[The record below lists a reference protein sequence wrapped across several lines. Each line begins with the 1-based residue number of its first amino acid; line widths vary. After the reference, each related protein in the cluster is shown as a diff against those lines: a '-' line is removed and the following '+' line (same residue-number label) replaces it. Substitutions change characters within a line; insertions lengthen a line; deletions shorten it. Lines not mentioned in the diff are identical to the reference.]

1 MIWMDSYAKIH
12 ALTLGWVTCEDDLTD
27 WTDETLWPLVSHTDI
42 ESMLWAMSAFVV
54 ITSTPP
60 PAGVTPYIYRLACK
74 IVGDKIE
81 QVIEQ
86 VIETKRKAAE
96 SCP

>member
-27 WTDETLWPLVSHTDI
+27 WNDEALRPLVSHADT
-42 ESMLWAMSAFVV
+42 ETMMWAMSAFMT
-54 ITSTPP
+54 ITSRVP

-74 IVGDKIE
+74 IIGDK
-81 QVIEQ
+81 IEQ

>member
-42 ESMLWAMSAFVV
+42 ESMMWAMSAFVA
-54 ITSTPP
+54 ITSRPP
-60 PAGVTPYIYRLACK
+60 PAGVNPRVYRLACS
-74 IVGDKIE
+74 IIADKIE
-81 QVIEQ
+81 QAIEA
-86 VIETKRKAAE
+86 KLKMAE
-96 SCP
+96 VCP

>member
-1 MIWMDSYAKIH
+1 MAS
-12 ALTLGWVTCEDDLTD
+12 G
-27 WTDETLWPLVSHTDI
+27 VSHTDI

>member
-54 ITSTPP
+54 SHP
-60 PAGVTPYIYRLACK
+60 RLPLLALPL
-74 IVGDKIE
+74 ISIGWHVRSL
-81 QVIEQ
+81 
-86 VIETKRKAAE
+86 ETKSSK
-96 SCP
+96 

>member
-81 QVIEQ
+81 QVI
-86 VIETKRKAAE
+86 
-96 SCP
+96 

>member
-42 ESMLWAMSAFVV
+42 ESMMWAMSAFVA
-54 ITSTPP
+54 ITSRPS
-60 PAGVTPYIYRLACK
+60 PAGVNPRVYRLACR
-74 IVGDKIE
+74 IIADKIE
-81 QVIEQ
+81 QAIEA
-86 VIETKRKAAE
+86 KLKMAE
-96 SCP
+96 VCP

>member
-1 MIWMDSYAKIH
+1 MIWMDSYARIH

-27 WTDETLWPLVSHTDI
+27 WADEALWPLVSHADT
-42 ESMLWAMSAFVV
+42 ETMMWAMSAFVM

-60 PAGVTPYIYRLACK
+60 PDGVTPCTYRLACR
-74 IVGDKIE
+74 IIRDKIE
-81 QVIEQ
+81 QAIEAKLR
-86 VIETKRKAAE
+86 VAE